1 MLIRICL
8 IVAILAALAAGG
20 LNFVKVKEK
29 FNAVVT
35 ERNTDRD
42 AKTAAET
49 QTAKAKKDL
58 DKASQELK
66 KSQADLVSA
75 KDEQAKAVADAAV
88 QRKQVSVVR
97 DSVSKITQERDD
109 LKGELARYQA
119 TGVPVERIL
128 SFDKDIKQA
137 QAKLEEAKVVN
148 KSVEQKATR
157 LQTQLDLY
165 VHPEKFV
172 SAPANL
178 KGKILVMDPK
188 WDFVV
193 LDIGEEQGVPENC
206 EFLVSRN
213 GQLVAKVVVRTV
225 QKGSSIANLVPGWK
239 LGEVVEGDQVIP
251 AHPAS

>member
-29 FNAVVT
+29 INAVVT
-35 ERNTDRD
+35 ERNTDRA

>member
-29 FNAVVT
+29 INAVVT

-58 DKASQELK
+58 DKATQELK

-75 KDEQAKAVADAAV
+75 KDERAKAVADADV

-97 DSVSKITQERDD
+97 DSTIKVTQERDE
-109 LKGELARYQA
+109 LKGELARFLALNRTPEQ
-119 TGVPVERIL
+119 IL
-128 SFDKDIKQA
+128 AFDKDIRQA
-137 QAKLEEAKVVN
+137 QLALEEEKVVI
-148 KSVEQKATR
+148 KSWEQKAAR
-157 LQTQLDLY
+157 LQTRLDIY
-165 VHPEKFV
+165 EHPDNFV

-193 LDIGEEQGVPENC
+193 LDIGEDQGVPENC